1 MTKKPL
7 AKPMDS
13 TERVAFTV
21 QFGCYA
27 TRLHCPCLL
36 CSLLQKERT
45 PMPGGYKTVLLNL
58 IVLVDGEAEAELCVD
73 Q

>member
-1 MTKKPL
+1 MATKLNSIVHSFLWRKNPWL
-7 AKPMDS
+7 RPMDS

-21 QFGCYA
+21 RF
-27 TRLHCPCLL
+27 
-36 CSLLQKERT
+36 SLFMQRT
-45 PMPGGYKTVLLNL
+45 PMPGEYKTVLLNL